1 MELLKLKELLKEK
14 NVAGKDLAQSLG
26 VTPNTISRIVQGTTF
41 PSGEVLKKI
50 AEELDVDI
58 RELFNPTKENTGE
71 PVYVERGGRYVR
83 IGEINLNA
91 GDES

>member
-1 MELLKLKELLKEK
+1 MELLRLKELLKEK

-41 PSGEVLKKI
+41 PSGEMLKRI

-58 RELFNPTKENTGE
+58 RELFHLTKANTGE
-71 PVYVERGGRYVR
+71 SLFVERDGKYLRV
-83 IGEINLNA
+83 GEIDLKTEK
-91 GDES
+91 GQ